1 MLCPTAFMVS
11 LSTILLGFY
20 IEIHI
25 KEDYTFL
32 GSNLVV
38 STLLENS
45 YFFINQKCHLC
56 LKLFFHKC
64 GNLLQKFLFWSADL
78 SVDFLI

>member
-11 LSTILLGFY
+11 LSTIILCFY

-38 STLLENS
+38 STLLENT

-64 GNLLQKFLFWSADL
+64 GNLLQKFLF
-78 SVDFLI
+78 

>member
-32 GSNLVV
+32 GSNLVDPA
-38 STLLENS
+38 LLENA
-45 YFFINQKCHLC
+45 YFFINQKRHLC

-64 GNLLQKFLFWSADL
+64 GNLLQKFLF
-78 SVDFLI
+78 